1 MANSHDST
9 GREGQPSGGPNGQSA
24 AKGFLSNAQVLWC
37 PTPRMGGLNPRI
49 VVDSSQQEP
58 SISDRVQDQPITIAG
73 TFFFLPPPLQFPL
86 SESPLLC
93 PLPLIYFESQC
104 SSFQTL
110 RMRLHCF
117 RRFASIERGRAFL
130 ASTVPPLLNTG
141 RGSTGTSVRRK
152 KKRKRTRPPPLSFL
166 PPLPPRLNEFS
177 CFKASPVHEA
187 YNQLHPQ

>member
-130 ASTVPPLLNTG
+130 ASTVPPLSFCFWQDHKISQSRVHRHIHTLFQVSCA
-141 RGSTGTSVRRK
+141 RWI
-152 KKRKRTRPPPLSFL
+152 SFL
-166 PPLPPRLNEFS
+166 LLG
-177 CFKASPVHEA
+177 
-187 YNQLHPQ
+187 LL